1 MVKGEIMKKILYFSL
16 IVVLTFAWGIRFY
29 LVNREIDLPVALVF
43 QKGEEV
49 PIEKDF
55 FINSDEGMDGY
66 NVTVLDAELVSVENF
81 LQSYNAV
88 EEAEN
93 IGSFT
98 DYIYMVRVSFGNQNN
113 PFINEKGID
122 LQVYYL
128 KGTDYVLSL
137 EDTCYRIANP
147 DMPGTSFS
155 LRQGTDME
163 LILPFSVMSSQTSRK
178 HVLDDTP
185 KLQIS
190 LYPHQKLIKLY

>member
-1 MVKGEIMKKILYFSL
+1 MKKIIFISL
-16 IVVLTFAWGIRFY
+16 TVVLIFVWGVRFY
-29 LVNREIDLPVALVF
+29 LVNREVDLPVVQVF
-43 QKGEEV
+43 PKGQEV
-49 PIEKDF
+49 PIANDF

-66 NVTVLDAELVSVENF
+66 NVTVLYAELVSVDNF
-81 LQSYNAV
+81 LQRYNAD
-88 EEAEN
+88 EQSEN
-93 IGSFT
+93 IGIFT

-113 PFINEKGID
+113 PFVNEKGID

-163 LILPFSVMSSQTSRK
+163 LILPFSVMSSQTSRN
-178 HVLDDTP
+178 HILDDPP

-190 LYPHQKLIKLY
+190 LYPHQKLIELY

>member
-1 MVKGEIMKKILYFSL
+1 MKKIIFISL
-16 IVVLTFAWGIRFY
+16 TVVLIFVWGVRFY
-29 LVNREIDLPVALVF
+29 LVNREVDLPVVQVF
-43 QKGEEV
+43 PKGQEV
-49 PIEKDF
+49 PIANDF

-66 NVTVLDAELVSVENF
+66 NVTVLDAELVSVDNF
-81 LQSYNAV
+81 LQRYNAD
-88 EEAEN
+88 EQSEN
-93 IGSFT
+93 IGIFT

-113 PFINEKGID
+113 PFVNEKGID

-163 LILPFSVMSSQTSRK
+163 LILPFSVMSSQTSRN
-178 HVLDDTP
+178 HILDDPP
-185 KLQIS
+185 KLQIA
-190 LYPHQKLIKLY
+190 LYPHQKLIELY

>member
-1 MVKGEIMKKILYFSL
+1 MKKILYFSL